1 MCRLL
6 FHDLKSSLHLFVL
19 FPMQPADFVL
29 QPSVKIGALAAEGF
43 VPIQAAEGG
52 VACVFG
58 VSGNHAGDKGFERG
72 RAVMHP
78 AVFAVFAAGFGV
90 EHVQQGFDFGLQGK
104 PSAVVFVQTKHFS
117 QPAFDVF
124 QPLKTRVVP
133 EQAQGGKLGFAFQNA
148 LQIIVVELPD
158 EFV

>member
-43 VPIQAAEGG
+43 VPIQTAEGG

-58 VSGNHAGDKGFERG
+58 VSGNHSGDKGFERG
-72 RAVMHP
+72 RAVLHP
-78 AVFAVFAAGFGV
+78 AVFAVFAAGFRV

-104 PSAVVFVQTKHFS
+104 P
-117 QPAFDVF
+117 
-124 QPLKTRVVP
+124 
-133 EQAQGGKLGFAFQNA
+133 
-148 LQIIVVELPD
+148 
-158 EFV
+158 

>member
-1 MCRLL
+1 
-6 FHDLKSSLHLFVL
+6 
-19 FPMQPADFVL
+19 MQLADFVL
-29 QPSVKIGALAAEGF
+29 QPFIKIGALAAEGF
-43 VPIQAAEGG
+43 VPIQAAAGG
-52 VACVFG
+52 VAGVFG

-78 AVFAVFAAGFGV
+78 TVFAVFAAGFGV
-90 EHVQQGFDFGLQGK
+90 EHVQQRFNFGLQGK
-104 PSAVVFVQTKHFS
+104 PSAVALVRIKYFF
-117 QPAFDVF
+117 QPQFDVF